1 MGLDKIE
8 KEFKNQLDQREIK
21 PSPVAWDR
29 LDAMLTAAESKKQK
43 PKFNWM
49 YIAAS
54 LIGFFMLGYVFYNN
68 SGESVEGISTKAV
81 VTNEA
86 KPTTIP
92 AKKEQQ
98 PPIPSQKATQVIAE
112 KSAVSPKKDASFS
125 SNPLAN
131 AAQST
136 NATVEQIDQTNNL
149 SITNE
154 THTIAPNQNLNE
166 SQLTDIATKTVNP
179 HVKVSASNLLS
190 EVDKELTLSF
200 REKVIR
206 KIDKNYKTVKLA
218 LINRNQ
224 Q

>member
-1 MGLDKIE
+1 MGPDKIE
-8 KEFKNQLDQREIK
+8 NEFKSQMDQREIQ

-68 SGESVEGISTKAV
+68 SGESVEVSSTKAV
-81 VTNEA
+81 VKNEA
-86 KPTTIP
+86 KPTTTP

-112 KSAVSPKKDASFS
+112 KSVVSPKKDASFS
-125 SNPLAN
+125 SNLLGN

-136 NATVEQIDQTNNL
+136 NVTVEQIDQTNNL

-154 THTIAPNQNLNE
+154 THLIAPNQNLNE

-179 HVKVSASNLLS
+179 HVKVNASNLLS

>member
-1 MGLDKIE
+1 MGPDKIE
-8 KEFKNQLDQREIK
+8 NEFKSQLDQREIQ

-68 SGESVEGISTKAV
+68 SGESVEVSSTKAV

-86 KPTTIP
+86 KPTTTP

-98 PPIPSQKATQVIAE
+98 IPIPKAAQVIAE
-112 KSAVSPKKDASFS
+112 KSVVSPKKDASFS

-149 SITNE
+149 PITNE
-154 THTIAPNQNLNE
+154 THLIVPNQNLNE
-166 SQLTDIATKTVNP
+166 PQLTDIATKTVNP

>member
-21 PSPVAWDR
+21 PSAVAWDR
-29 LDAMLTAAESKKQK
+29 LDAMLTAAESKKEK
-43 PKFNWM
+43 PKFNWI

-68 SGESVEGISTKAV
+68 SGESVEGISSKAV

-86 KPTTIP
+86 KPTTTP

-98 PPIPSQKATQVIAE
+98 PPIPSQKVIEVIAE
-112 KSAVSPKKDASFS
+112 KQDVSPKKEASFS
-125 SNPLAN
+125 PNPLAN
-131 AAQST
+131 ASQST
-136 NATVEQIDQTNNL
+136 NATAEQIDQINNYPK
-149 SITNE
+149 TNE
-154 THTIAPNQNLNE
+154 THSIPPDQSSNE
-166 SQLTDIATKTVNP
+166 PQITDIEIKTVKPN
-179 HVKVSASNLLS
+179 VKVNASYLLS
-190 EVDKELTLSF
+190 EVDKELVLSF

-218 LINRNQ
+218 LTNRNQ

>member
-1 MGLDKIE
+1 ME
-8 KEFKNQLDQREIK
+8 KYTIHIHFTLSNIFFCSTGGDPLHGFKYNYEII
-21 PSPVAWDR
+21 P
-29 LDAMLTAAESKKQK
+29 
-43 PKFNWM
+43 
-49 YIAAS
+49 
-54 LIGFFMLGYVFYNN
+54 YVTP
-68 SGESVEGISTKAV
+68 GILLAQEVLK
-81 VTNEA
+81 NEA
-86 KPTTIP
+86 KPTTTP

-98 PPIPSQKATQVIAE
+98 PPIPSQKVIEVITE
-112 KSAVSPKKDASFS
+112 KQDVSPKKEASFS
-125 SNPLAN
+125 PNPLAI

-136 NATVEQIDQTNNL
+136 NVTVEQIDQTNNL
-149 SITNE
+149 PITNE
-154 THTIAPNQNLNE
+154 THLIAPNQNLNE

-200 REKVIR
+200 RQKVIR

>member
-1 MGLDKIE
+1 MGPDKIE
-8 KEFKNQLDQREIK
+8 NEFKSQLDQREIQ

-43 PKFNWM
+43 PKFVWM

-86 KPTTIP
+86 KPTTTP

-112 KSAVSPKKDASFS
+112 KSVVSPKKDASFS

-136 NATVEQIDQTNNL
+136 NATVEQIDQANTHP
-149 SITNE
+149 IT
-154 THTIAPNQNLNE
+154 NE

-179 HVKVSASNLLS
+179 HVKVNASNLLS

>member
-29 LDAMLTAAESKKQK
+29 LDAMLTAAESKKEK
-43 PKFNWM
+43 PKFVWI

-54 LIGFFMLGYVFYNN
+54 LIAFFMLGYVFYNN
-68 SGESVEGISTKAV
+68 SGESVEVSSTITV
-81 VTNEA
+81 VTKEA
-86 KPTTIP
+86 KPTTTP

-98 PPIPSQKATQVIAE
+98 LPIPSQKVIEVIAE
-112 KSAVSPKKDASFS
+112 KQDVSPKKVATFS
-125 SNPLAN
+125 PNPLAN
-131 AAQST
+131 VLQST
-136 NATVEQIDQTNNL
+136 NAMAEQIDQINNDPKP
-149 SITNE
+149 NE
-154 THTIAPNQNLNE
+154 THSIPPNQSSNE
-166 SQLTDIATKTVNP
+166 PQITDVEIKTVQPN
-179 HVKVSASNLLS
+179 VKVNASYLLS
-190 EVDKELTLSF
+190 EVDKELVLSF

-218 LINRNQ
+218 LTNRNQ

>member
-21 PSPVAWDR
+21 PSAVAWDR
-29 LDAMLTAAESKKQK
+29 LDAMLTAAESKKEK
-43 PKFNWM
+43 PKFNWI

-54 LIGFFMLGYVFYNN
+54 LIGIFTLGYLFYNN
-68 SGESVEGISTKAV
+68 SAESVEGISSKAV

-86 KPTTIP
+86 KPTTTP

-98 PPIPSQKATQVIAE
+98 PPIPSQKVIEVITE
-112 KSAVSPKKDASFS
+112 KQDVSPKKEASFS
-125 SNPLAN
+125 PNPLAI

-136 NATVEQIDQTNNL
+136 NVTVEQIDQTNNL
-149 SITNE
+149 PITNE
-154 THTIAPNQNLNE
+154 THLIAPNQNLNE

-200 REKVIR
+200 RQKVIR

>member
-1 MGLDKIE
+1 MGPDKIE
-8 KEFKNQLDQREIK
+8 NEFKSQLDQREIQ

-86 KPTTIP
+86 KPTTTP
-92 AKKEQQ
+92 TKKEQL

-112 KSAVSPKKDASFS
+112 KSVVSPKKDASFS
-125 SNPLAN
+125 SNPLAI
-131 AAQST
+131 ATQST
-136 NATVEQIDQTNNL
+136 NVTVEQIDQTNTL

-154 THTIAPNQNLNE
+154 THLIAPNQNLNE

-179 HVKVSASNLLS
+179 HVKVNASNLLS